1 MKMNKI
7 TITEEQLKEYHDNG
21 YLILRNVLDV
31 KIIDKLLDFVFHVI
45 SLEAKSLIKDKQYSK
60 NEILNDILIK
70 TKQTNP
76 SSSSWIYQTINTSYA
91 LIEFFVSINIE
102 NMAMQLLGIKD
113 KNNLGTVSP
122 SFRFDI
128 PDDLNNVRTW
138 HQDSNYF
145 LENEKGINH
154 LVAWIPINYAYA
166 DNGSVIIAPKT
177 HKSGRLKSEHTKN
190 DGFKSEQYICPE
202 SLYENVEKEKIVA
215 KPGDIAFINMDLA
228 HSSGI
233 NITKNSVRYTAQIR
247 FNTINKKGYRPV
259 TLKPEYPIYDR
270 LENSY
275 Q

>member
-1 MKMNKI
+1 MPKINKLNKRSI
-7 TITEEQLKEYHDNG
+7 EFFRRNG
-21 YLILRNVLDV
+21 FLILRNVLDV
-31 KIIDKLLDFVFHVI
+31 KIIDKLLDFVFHI
-45 SLEAKSLIKDKQYSK
+45 ILLEAKSLIKDKQYSK

-177 HKSGRLKSEHTKN
+177 HKSGRLRSNYVKN
-190 DGFKSEQYICPE
+190 YGFKSEQYVCDK
-202 SLYENVEKEKIVA
+202 SLYENVEKRKIDA
-215 KPGDIAFINMDLA
+215 KPGDIAFINMDLS
-228 HSSGI
+228 HSSGV

-247 FNTINKKGYRPV
+247 FNTINKKEYRPV
-259 TLKPEYPIYDR
+259 VLKAEYPIYDR
-270 LENSY
+270 LENL
-275 Q
+275 

>member
-1 MKMNKI
+1 MNKI

-60 NEILNDILIK
+60 NEILNDVLLKIK
-70 TKQTNP
+70 EINP
-76 SSSSWIYQTINTSYA
+76 SSSSWIFQTINTSYA

-122 SFRFDI
+122 GFRFDI
-128 PDDLNNVRTW
+128 PNDPNNARTW

-154 LVAWIPINYAYA
+154 LVAWIPINHAYS
-166 DNGSVIIAPKT
+166 DNGSVIVAPKT
-177 HKSGRLKSEHTKN
+177 HKSGRLKSEHTKS
-190 DGFKSEQYICPE
+190 DRFKSEQYLCPK
-202 SLYENVEKEKIVA
+202 SLYENVEKEKIA
-215 KPGDIAFINMDLA
+215 AEPGDIAFINMDLA

-247 FNTINKKGYRPV
+247 FNTINKKDYRPV
-259 TLKPEYPIYDR
+259 ILKPEYPIYTR
-270 LENSY
+270 LENL
-275 Q
+275 

>member
-1 MKMNKI
+1 MNKT

-45 SLEAKSLIKDKQYSK
+45 LLEAKSLIKDKQYSK

-70 TKQTNP
+70 TKQANP

-128 PDDLNNVRTW
+128 PNDPNNVRTW

-154 LVAWIPINYAYA
+154 LVAWIPINDAYS
-166 DNGSVIIAPKT
+166 DNGSVILAPKT
-177 HKSGRLKSEHTKN
+177 HKSGRLRSNYVKN
-190 DGFKSEQYICPE
+190 YGFKSEQYVCDK
-202 SLYENVEKEKIVA
+202 SLYENVEKRKIDA
-215 KPGDIAFINMDLA
+215 KPGDIAFINMDLS
-228 HSSGI
+228 HSSGV

-247 FNTINKKGYRPV
+247 FNTINKKEYRPV
-259 TLKPEYPIYDR
+259 VLKAEYPIYDR
-270 LENSY
+270 LENL
-275 Q
+275 